1 MIQPFDSLMLRTL
14 LGPLVAAL
22 QLFALYVLLHGHYSP
37 GGGFQAGIL
46 LAASLI
52 LPLLT
57 MGRGRGRR
65 SLSLRGAV
73 TLTAVGVLIYTLVGV
88 LPLLTGS
95 GTMLDYAALPLGGEA
110 ADRRSLGILL
120 IEVGVTIGVAGAMV
134 AIFYGLA
141 GGIGG
146 EGAE

>member
-14 LGPLVAAL
+14 LGPLMAAL

-46 LAASLI
+46 IAASLI

-57 MGRGRGRR
+57 RGRGEGGRT
-65 SLSLRGAV
+65 LSVRGAL
-73 TLTAVGVLIYTLVGV
+73 TLTAVGVLVYAGIGLIPMLSGG
-88 LPLLTGS
+88 PL
-95 GTMLDYAALPLGGEA
+95 LDYAALPLGGEV

-120 IEVGVTIGVAGAMV
+120 IEVGVTMAVAGAMV

-141 GGIGG
+141 GEIG
-146 EGAE
+146 EAREV

>member
-1 MIQPFDSLMLRTL
+1 MIQPFESVMLRTL
-14 LGPLVAAL
+14 LGPMVAAL

-52 LPLLT
+52 LPLLI
-57 MGRGRGRR
+57 RGRDGG
-65 SLSLRGAV
+65 SLSVRGAL
-73 TLTAVGVLIYTLVGV
+73 TLTSAGVLVYALIGV
-88 LPLLTGS
+88 LPMLGGQPL
-95 GTMLDYAALPLGGEA
+95 LDYAALPLGAEA

-120 IEVGVTIGVAGAMV
+120 IEVGVTMAVAGAMV

-141 GGIGG
+141 GEIG
-146 EGAE
+146 EVREA